1 MYKTIDENEEQKKS
15 NDLAGKIK
23 FDDLGLKQTNDFAQF
38 ATETIKNE
46 MPEQYE
52 SWKSKGSI
60 GVLEAGKMFADEFD
74 GSYDNVLTIEQQK
87 QNYRDKHPVIG
98 EEYSNIVDERIAKNK
113 RAREER
119 QKRINEGSASLYDKI
134 VNKLDQFGDNSH
146 KAQVDTAKQNEQ
158 LQKPH
163 EGNPNY
169 RYEAKG
175 ADLSGRVIYN
185 EVDLRKKIG
194 FAEGLHDSID
204 SGEALPFVA
213 GWVTGLYDKHIESI
227 KNKVENGEQITQQEL
242 DSFNRYRER
251 EYEKQVRGYSIGG
264 QIGESWLPSMM
275 AFGSEMAL
283 GGAVLKGVGLA
294 GKGLSIGSSL
304 TKTLGG
310 GKAVK
315 ITGDVVGHLLEGGVA
330 AGVISA
336 VNPARLYATY
346 RERRL
351 NDTMKITDRGTVIF
365 TDAKESPAKAFLKS
379 LQQVY
384 ISYFTENMGTLIGM
398 PVKGVMSAGAM
409 QFAKVLEHNP
419 MLKKLVRKTAPT
431 FEKLNKNV
439 LNSEPAQWLK
449 SQVKFDGFLEE
460 LGEEVLEDVLNL
472 TFKTNDEERS
482 LENYIKAIFKSPEE
496 WAVLAG
502 TIALQGATISLA
514 GNLLADSMQR
524 NGSSFEEIR
533 QVLETSTEDEKASLI
548 DELKE
553 NGRIKINTDAIDME
567 TSDSLKEQRKEK
579 FVQDGMSQSKADLA
593 SSIENDMLNRLAQKA
608 NMDIEDV
615 YAKEAPTIE
624 QKDYEMSVD
633 ENGKRYKENEISQE
647 DIDYYS
653 DLADR
658 YEFNQVENNKIMSE
672 NIEKNFGQSVEELQN
687 NFTEDIKNILAENE
701 IDYDEFE
708 IEDVRLYGSY
718 TTGKNKD
725 TSDLDVIVQ
734 YKGSMKEDTAF
745 NILND
750 ENLTITDVN
759 GVERKVDINPINRE
773 LSGTIDE
780 HIERMHEIDGTYFQ
794 SVNTAGAETSVEIS
808 AAKKEW
814 REKGTDSKY
823 FKKWFGD
830 SKVVDENGEPL
841 VVYHGTNA
849 DFDIFDKTKQNK
861 GFFGQGFYFSSDN
874 NFSGHYGENILP
886 VYLKMIKPYIN
897 GNSKDLRSS
906 DFLNK
911 LKADG
916 YDGIIKNFSDGTSTY
931 VVFNPEQIKSAYNQG
946 TFDVENPNI
955 YYQGANT
962 NYREQLEDAKSN
974 FEYKKFV
981 NKVLTGNLSQQEK
994 RKLFRIGKTP
1004 AKLIE
1009 AGLPDNTVSIGYKV
1023 IEKAQ
1028 NNKNADH
1035 NLSKETISK
1044 VWEALKNPIAVI
1056 KAEQNENEKK
1066 ENNRYSAILDLQ
1078 NDKGEYV
1085 LVAFEI
1091 DKKVGK
1097 GVVVNDIRSIHSRQN
1112 YEPIIDKALN
1122 DKRLL
1127 KVDAEKIR
1135 NLLWGSSDLISEG
1148 DQASS
1153 KKDLLKPK
1161 IQSDLIS
1168 DGVASLIERIAQ
1180 QKNDVKYYQ
1189 SVYHGS
1195 PHKFDE
1201 FSLDAIGTGEGA
1213 QAHGWGLY
1221 FAGNKEVS
1229 EGYRKKLI
1237 KSYGNKIDSIITI
1250 DDNEYKRVDGAIYTD
1265 KNGIGLSNSINIA
1278 LRSLVVDET
1287 KEEAIKQIQKMLDD
1301 GYADNKQEE
1310 KDFKDAIKFL
1320 KQAKNIKT
1328 KNGQLFEVDIPE
1340 NDVLL
1345 DEDKTIFEQSKKVQE
1360 ALEDLFF
1367 DEFGVILNN
1376 SKNIAEKRD
1385 ALRISIRDKYREIDK
1400 LENETYP
1407 FEKRTVEQQ
1416 IEIEDKQI
1424 EYRKLQRIYNMLGSL
1439 YATISNKNATGKNIY
1454 LELSRVFGSDKKTS
1468 EFLNSYGIKGIKYN
1482 GHKDGECYVV
1492 FDDKAVQILNTFYQS
1507 NSKSNGNIVDLT
1519 DDFETTPTSE
1529 DVKKYINE
1537 LVESGKK
1544 FATLSP
1550 DWFVDVK
1557 GGAKKKDHIIKS
1569 SNFSKMSKAEKQRH
1583 KKFIMSLEKLLA
1595 NAEYSGEK
1603 ENTKKSKKPNIA
1615 KYHYFTTNVRVGD
1628 KIYKVVFDTE
1638 EYKNEM
1644 SSSSAN
1650 VLRSVKNL
1658 DEDNNSITDNAENIN
1673 PQTVHLYNITE
1684 YKPLNQEEQQ
1694 SLFEGNN
1701 KARDIRKI
1709 KGSYMPA
1716 EKIIE
1721 LFKNADESTI
1731 IHEYAHWYLS
1741 LMERYAKVSA
1751 EIEEDLNE
1759 VRKFVKN
1766 SGEEFTKEQHE
1777 KFARGFEAYIRSGNA
1792 RSNRLK
1798 KIYEDLKNALLQI
1811 YDEITKIVY
1820 TENGIDKPFTEE
1832 DLPQIKGLFDRLLST
1847 ENERIQR
1854 TVFDK
1859 VDEIDEKIKEIKENQ
1874 FKEEQELDELYKN
1887 NIAAINRKTDKQR
1900 KVSEYLEMA
1909 EKATKRVPKAMREFE
1924 KRYRDVTLAILSMAS
1939 GKNRRWVADRRNWNK
1954 LYDILENVS
1963 DEIVANGADPAWSE
1977 FYALQGSTYDTEEIG
1992 ADYKLAMQ
2000 AYNNLVAD
2008 DFSYSSYFKDPSVD
2022 QDIEDFYSQLNY
2034 LIDKIK
2040 TLKGEEKEIAF
2051 EAMFQLTNRM
2061 PKMPNDMM
2069 MEIVDLIE
2077 EVSEYKDKQQ
2087 KEDFNRKSYPNIPVV
2102 QQLQMYVTRKL
2113 SELKVYNPD
2122 KRYAPRIDK
2131 SHSLYKSIKN
2141 ATSVN
2146 KTKKIIRKINDYV
2159 IEDLK
2164 NKQRRI
2170 LHKEIQKQIKIN
2182 SKLVKVGSVQQ
2193 GKFDW
2198 RTNTIFSELKDL
2210 NKLSREDAF
2219 KKFSALVKANQ
2230 AILGEERDNW
2240 NENIIESLDIDE
2252 DTAKL
2257 DDFQRLLKIKFL
2269 EYRSQRINNL
2279 DVLHTRSVLEDIMAL
2294 KFEGRRAKSE
2304 EDLKKKLN
2312 KYDYENNLIDILEKH
2327 KNNKT
2332 AKRLAKWI
2340 MNSQT
2345 LSNWESL
2352 LNGIFDAA
2360 TAEKYSLQ
2368 QMEVSTDIYAREH
2381 FLTFIK
2387 RASEIYGFKKASGF
2401 DTALDFDNVQPLA
2414 DLFRKYDNELYDCKE
2429 ITYNRE
2435 TGKYVETQ
2443 RQLSKAQILT
2453 IFTWSLNEELEQ
2465 RLYTQFGL
2473 EQISD
2478 MFSHLS
2484 DEDMQ
2489 LCFALIDCCNSM
2501 YDDTN
2506 EVFIRTLGISLPK
2519 VENYFPS
2526 KTERVGSDLD
2536 LFHDFLMKS
2545 SNPSFIKQR
2554 KTCNR
2559 IKMSP
2564 ENPLTILLPHIN
2576 KTAKYVVMSENL
2588 NFYNKI
2594 FATADIKAKIMD
2606 VFGSKDGEKLHRV
2619 LLNQLAASTFS
2630 TYARGSAMTSDLLNT
2645 WFDTASNYITSAIG
2659 GSGKVT
2665 IGQLLSVINYAENMP
2680 AGEWLKGF
2688 EKAASHPVKT
2698 YKWMMQNCKYLQSRL
2713 AGNSQNEILQ
2723 TLTSL
2728 QDPLRKLKNFWTL
2741 NVRWGDIIA
2750 IAIGGKPYVDY
2761 LMSQG
2766 MTKEEAFNKFVDDT
2780 LRAQQAGLN
2789 STTSE
2794 WQKNNAKNYLGRM
2807 FFAFRNTDIQ
2817 YERKFIDAIIKY
2829 SRGDINKTQLV
2840 KTILIYK
2847 VLNPVLFTSFLQN
2860 MSLIY
2865 LFNGLLGFA
2874 GGGDDDKGKVAGHF
2888 LRDVVMAL
2896 GVAGTNAYGIGG
2908 FALNAL
2914 IQAIYAG
2921 VNNKIFHED
2930 YKVFDSSV
2938 PILSDF
2944 EEIGKKIFSKKE
2956 VGVADVID
2964 AFCMLADLGT
2974 GVPTK
2979 KIKNSILGVG
2989 DIAKGEFGIGFSR
3002 FLGWGEYTST
3012 MAWKGEAPKKK
3023 KKNVN

>member
-46 MPEQYE
+46 MPKQYE

-98 EEYSNIVDERIAKNK
+98 EERSNKVDERIAKNK

-134 VNKLDQFGDNSH
+134 VNKLDQFGDNSY
-146 KAQVDTAKQNEQ
+146 KAQVDAAKQNEQ

-194 FAEGLHDSID
+194 FAEGLHDSIG

-213 GWVTGLYDKHIESI
+213 GWVTGSYDKHIENI

-251 EYEKQVRGYSIGG
+251 EYEKQVRGYTVGGEIGA
-264 QIGESWLPSMM
+264 SWMPSML

-294 GKGLSIGSSL
+294 DKGFAVGDVISKGLGS
-304 TKTLGG
+304 
-310 GKAVK
+310 GKVAGATGK
-315 ITGDVVGHLLEGGVA
+315 IAGHLLEGGMA
-330 AGVISA
+330 AGVTSL
-336 VNPARLYATY
+336 VNPGRIYATY

-351 NDTMKITDRGTVIF
+351 SDTMKITDRGTVIF

-384 ISYFTENMGTLIGM
+384 ISYFTENMGALIGM
-398 PVKGVMSAGAM
+398 PIKGVMSAGAM

-419 MLKKLVRKTAPT
+419 MLKKLVQKTAPA

-449 SQVKFDGFLEE
+449 SQIKFDGFLEE

-579 FVQDGMSQSKADLA
+579 FVQNGMSQSKADLA
-593 SSIENDMLNRLAQKA
+593 STIENDMLNRLAQKA

-687 NFTEDIKNILAENE
+687 NFTDDIKNILAENE

-734 YKGSMKEDTAF
+734 YKGKMKEDAAF

-780 HIERMHEIDGTYFQ
+780 HIERMHEIDGAYYQ
-794 SVNTAGAETSVEIS
+794 SANTAGAETSAEIS
-808 AAKKEW
+808 DAIKEW
-814 REKGTDSKY
+814 QEKGTDSKY

-830 SKVVDENGEPL
+830 SKVIDENGKPL
-841 VVYHGTNA
+841 VVYHGSLWKFDA
-849 DFDIFDKTKQNK
+849 FGKSDEFDFS
-861 GFFGQGFYFSSDN
+861 FSPKFAHEYAAQKSFEQALDL
-874 NFSGHYGENILP
+874 SPVLYS
-886 VYLKMIKPYIN
+886 VYLKVEKPFDFRDEKSVDELFAKIEDKEISFFGNVYTKEQFKDYLMGLSYEHTVPKADFEKAQIGMAYSRWNENVEETMSSVADAKIVYKNKDYFVALDEIDEPRRSPFSSEPAGRVDRDDVYKQVEKLAKDIDFADEYIKKITLNTNLVKTTYEVGKGYVNEYTPYELTVRLRKVDNPKIAKKGSGYDN
-897 GNSKDLRSS
+897 WSFMESSKVGDTYFL
-906 DFLNK
+906 DFLKEN
-911 LKADG
+911 G
-916 YDGIIKNFSDGTSTY
+916 YDGYYKQEKEQLNIS
-931 VVFNPEQIKSAYNQG
+931 VFNPEQIKSVNNRG
-946 TFDVENPNI
+946 TFDAENPNI
-955 YYQGANT
+955 YYQ
-962 NYREQLEDAKSN
+962 
-974 FEYKKFV
+974 
-981 NKVLTGNLSQQEK
+981 
-994 RKLFRIGKTP
+994 
-1004 AKLIE
+1004 
-1009 AGLPDNTVSIGYKV
+1009 
-1023 IEKAQ
+1023 
-1028 NNKNADH
+1028 
-1035 NLSKETISK
+1035 
-1044 VWEALKNPIAVI
+1044 
-1056 KAEQNENEKK
+1056 
-1066 ENNRYSAILDLQ
+1066 SA
-1078 NDKGEYV
+1078 
-1085 LVAFEI
+1085 
-1091 DKKVGK
+1091 
-1097 GVVVNDIRSIHSRQN
+1097 
-1112 YEPIIDKALN
+1112 
-1122 DKRLL
+1122 
-1127 KVDAEKIR
+1127 
-1135 NLLWGSSDLISEG
+1135 
-1148 DQASS
+1148 
-1153 KKDLLKPK
+1153 
-1161 IQSDLIS
+1161 
-1168 DGVASLIERIAQ
+1168 
-1180 QKNDVKYYQ
+1180 
-1189 SVYHGS
+1189 YHGS
-1195 PHKFDE
+1195 LYKFDE
-1201 FSLDAIGTGEGA
+1201 FSTDFMGKGEGA

-1221 FAGNKEVS
+1221 FAKDKKIS
-1229 EGYRKKLI
+1229 EKYRLESIGYENVANTKYKGKKLNSDYEQTAYWRLKRNGLADALWYLDARVNFYQEQYEDAVRLYPDATQYI
-1237 KSYGNKIDSIITI
+1237 QGRKDILDACKNLHKSIQKAKASDIKID
-1250 DDNEYKRVDGAIYTD
+1250 E
-1265 KNGIGLSNSINIA
+1265 
-1278 LRSLVVDET
+1278 
-1287 KEEAIKQIQKMLDD
+1287 
-1301 GYADNKQEE
+1301 
-1310 KDFKDAIKFL
+1310 
-1320 KQAKNIKT
+1320 
-1328 KNGQLFEVDIPE
+1328 GQLYKVDVPE
-1340 NDVLL
+1340 KKYLL
-1345 DEDKTIFEQSKKVQE
+1345 DEQKTFSQQTKTVQK
-1360 ALEDLFF
+1360 AIQNIPAKFF
-1367 DEFGVILNN
+1367 DMNEYDMEEMTGEDIYGEIVN
-1376 SKNIAEKRD
+1376 NIAMRNSGEYT
-1385 ALRISIRDKYREIDK
+1385 SQREYEEAASK
-1400 LENETYP
+1400 L
-1407 FEKRTVEQQ
+1407 
-1416 IEIEDKQI
+1416 
-1424 EYRKLQRIYNMLGSL
+1424 
-1439 YATISNKNATGKNIY
+1439 
-1454 LELSRVFGSDKKTS
+1454 
-1468 EFLNSYGIKGIKYN
+1468 LNRYGIKGITY
-1482 GHKDGECYVV
+1482 DGKQDGRCYVV
-1492 FDDKAVQILNTFYQS
+1492 FDDKAVQILNTFY
-1507 NSKSNGNIVDLT
+1507 
-1519 DDFETTPTSE
+1519 
-1529 DVKKYINE
+1529 
-1537 LVESGKK
+1537 
-1544 FATLSP
+1544 
-1550 DWFVDVK
+1550 
-1557 GGAKKKDHIIKS
+1557 
-1569 SNFSKMSKAEKQRH
+1569 
-1583 KKFIMSLEKLLA
+1583 
-1595 NAEYSGEK
+1595 
-1603 ENTKKSKKPNIA
+1603 
-1615 KYHYFTTNVRVGD
+1615 
-1628 KIYKVVFDTE
+1628 
-1638 EYKNEM
+1638 
-1644 SSSSAN
+1644 
-1650 VLRSVKNL
+1650 
-1658 DEDNNSITDNAENIN
+1658 
-1673 PQTVHLYNITE
+1673 
-1684 YKPLNQEEQQ
+1684 QEEQQ

-1859 VDEIDEKIKEIKENQ
+1859 VDEIDEQIKKIKENQ
-1874 FKEEQELDELYKN
+1874 AKEEQELDELYKS
-1887 NIAAINRKTDKQR
+1887 NIAAINRKSDKQR
-1900 KVSEYLEMA
+1900 KVSEYLDLA
-1909 EKATKRVPKAMREFE
+1909 EKAIKRVPKAMREFE

-1939 GKNRRWVADRRNWNK
+1939 GKNRRWVADRRNWDK
-1954 LYDILENVS
+1954 LYGILENVS

-2077 EVSEYKDKQQ
+2077 EVSEYKDEQQ

-2122 KRYAPRIDK
+2122 KRYASRIDK

-2170 LHKEIQKQIKIN
+2170 LNKEIQKQIKIN

-2240 NENIIESLDIDE
+2240 NENIVESLDIDE

-2269 EYRSQRINNL
+2269 EYRSQRISNL
-2279 DVLHTRSVLEDIMAL
+2279 DVLHTRSVLEDIMTL

-2312 KYDYENNLIDILEKH
+2312 KYDYENNLIGILEKH
-2327 KNNKT
+2327 KNNKA

-2381 FLTFIK
+2381 FLTFLK

-2414 DLFRKYDNELYDCKE
+2414 DLFRKYDNELYDYKE

-2478 MFSHLS
+2478 MFSHLT

-2630 TYARGSAMTSDLLNT
+2630 TYARGSAMTSDLLST

-2750 IAIGGKPYVDY
+2750 ITIGGKPYVDY

-2829 SRGDINKTQLV
+2829 SRGDINKTQFV

-2956 VGVADVID
+2956 VGIADVID

-3023 KKNVN
+3023 KKKRKLEY

>member
-23 FDDLGLKQTNDFAQF
+23 FDDLGLRQTNDFAQF
-38 ATETIKNE
+38 ATETIKKE

-52 SWKSKGSI
+52 FWKSKGSI

-87 QNYRDKHPVIG
+87 QNYRYKHPVIG
-98 EEYSNIVDERIAKNK
+98 EERSNKVDERIAKNK

-134 VNKLDQFGDNSH
+134 VNKLDQFGDNSY
-146 KAQVDTAKQNEQ
+146 KAQVDAAKQNEQ

-163 EGNPNY
+163 KGNPNY

-194 FAEGLHDSID
+194 FAEGLHDSIG

-213 GWVTGLYDKHIESI
+213 GWVTGSYDKHIESI

-251 EYEKQVRGYSIGG
+251 EYEKQVRGYTVGGEIGA
-264 QIGESWLPSMM
+264 SWLPSML

-294 GKGLSIGSSL
+294 GKGLAVGDAISKGLGS
-304 TKTLGG
+304 
-310 GKAVK
+310 GKVANV
-315 ITGDVVGHLLEGGVA
+315 TGKVAGHLLEGGMA
-330 AGVISA
+330 AGVTSL
-336 VNPARLYATY
+336 VNPGRIYATY

-384 ISYFTENMGTLIGM
+384 ISYFTENMGALIGM

-419 MLKKLVRKTAPT
+419 MLKKLVQKTAPA

-449 SQVKFDGFLEE
+449 SQIKFDGFLEE

-502 TIALQGATISLA
+502 TIALQGTTISLA

-553 NGRIKINTDAIDME
+553 NGRIKIDTDAIDME

-579 FVQDGMSQSKADLA
+579 FVQNGMSQSKADLA
-593 SSIENDMLNRLAQKA
+593 STIENDMLNRLAQKA

-687 NFTEDIKNILAENE
+687 NFTDDIKNILAENE
-701 IDYDEFE
+701 IGSDEFE

-734 YKGSMKEDTAF
+734 YKGSMKEDVAF

-750 ENLTITDVN
+750 TNLTITDVN

-780 HIERMHEIDGTYFQ
+780 HIERMHEIDGAYFQ
-794 SVNTAGAETSVEIS
+794 SANTAGAETSAEIS
-808 AAKKEW
+808 NAKKEW
-814 REKGTDSKY
+814 EEKGTESSY
-823 FKKWFGD
+823 FKKWFGN
-830 SKVVDENGEPL
+830 SKVVDENGKPL
-841 VVYHGTNA
+841 VVYHGTRA
-849 DFDIFDKTKQNK
+849 IFDVFDVSKK
-861 GFFGQGFYFSSDN
+861 GNSSDTARVGFWFSDRE
-874 NFSGHYGENILP
+874 NFAENFARDIWWGEQDKPVVMPAYISMQNPKIYEKKNITKEELNAARDK
-886 VYLKMIKPYIN
+886 VDEIENKI
-897 GNSKDLRSS
+897 KDLNRQFNKIVQETGSFAKATEAVEKPRELLKAELKEAKNIYAELRYS
-906 DFLNK
+906 DPYEQLRTDIRKMEGGNAEDANFGGLGMVLKDPASVEKFVDK
-911 LKADG
+911 LKGEG
-916 YDGIIKNFSDGTSTY
+916 YDGIIIKETHFDSEAAETDSNNQY
-931 VVFNPEQIKSAYNQG
+931 AVFYPEQIKSVDNRG
-946 TFDVENPNI
+946 TFDEGNANI
-955 YYQGANT
+955 YYQ
-962 NYREQLEDAKSN
+962 
-974 FEYKKFV
+974 
-981 NKVLTGNLSQQEK
+981 
-994 RKLFRIGKTP
+994 
-1004 AKLIE
+1004 
-1009 AGLPDNTVSIGYKV
+1009 
-1023 IEKAQ
+1023 
-1028 NNKNADH
+1028 
-1035 NLSKETISK
+1035 
-1044 VWEALKNPIAVI
+1044 
-1056 KAEQNENEKK
+1056 
-1066 ENNRYSAILDLQ
+1066 SA
-1078 NDKGEYV
+1078 
-1085 LVAFEI
+1085 
-1091 DKKVGK
+1091 
-1097 GVVVNDIRSIHSRQN
+1097 
-1112 YEPIIDKALN
+1112 
-1122 DKRLL
+1122 
-1127 KVDAEKIR
+1127 
-1135 NLLWGSSDLISEG
+1135 
-1148 DQASS
+1148 
-1153 KKDLLKPK
+1153 
-1161 IQSDLIS
+1161 
-1168 DGVASLIERIAQ
+1168 
-1180 QKNDVKYYQ
+1180 
-1189 SVYHGS
+1189 YHGT
-1195 PHKFDE
+1195 PHKFDN
-1201 FSLDAIGTGEGA
+1201 FSTEHIGSGEGA

-1221 FAGNKEVS
+1221 FASDKNVS
-1229 EGYRKKLI
+1229 EEYRKRLAEINNLDVFSPIPVDVYYNGKHATEYNPTADFSLALEKVGTEGKEAGIEYLQNEI
-1237 KSYGNKIDSIITI
+1237 KRAQEQIDEYKKEMIENPKDAPAYKQQIEGEQEWI
-1250 DDNEYKRVDGAIYTD
+1250 DDY
-1265 KNGIGLSNSINIA
+1265 
-1278 LRSLVVDET
+1278 
-1287 KEEAIKQIQKMLDD
+1287 
-1301 GYADNKQEE
+1301 
-1310 KDFKDAIKFL
+1310 
-1320 KQAKNIKT
+1320 
-1328 KNGQLFEVDIPE
+1328 NGQIEFIKNLDLNKLEVEKRNQGQLYEVDIPE
-1340 NDVLL
+1340 DDVML
-1345 DEDKTIFEQSKKVQE
+1345 DEDLPFSEQPKKVQE
-1360 ALEDLFF
+1360 AIKQVCEDYVDNNKLV
-1367 DEFGVILNN
+1367 DLNVIAYTNN
-1376 SKNIAEKRD
+1376 TSEKYKD
-1385 ALRISIRDKYREIDK
+1385 NLAYKEG
-1400 LENETYP
+1400 EN
-1407 FEKRTVEQQ
+1407 
-1416 IEIEDKQI
+1416 
-1424 EYRKLQRIYNMLGSL
+1424 IYNIISDAFGGDEQASL
-1439 YATISNKNATGKNIY
+1439 LLNK
-1454 LELSRVFGSDKKTS
+1454 
-1468 EFLNSYGIKGIKYN
+1468 YGIKGIKYN
-1482 GHKDGECYVV
+1482 GHQDGECYVV
-1492 FDDKAVQILNTFYQS
+1492 FDDKAVQVLNTFY
-1507 NSKSNGNIVDLT
+1507 
-1519 DDFETTPTSE
+1519 
-1529 DVKKYINE
+1529 
-1537 LVESGKK
+1537 
-1544 FATLSP
+1544 
-1550 DWFVDVK
+1550 
-1557 GGAKKKDHIIKS
+1557 
-1569 SNFSKMSKAEKQRH
+1569 
-1583 KKFIMSLEKLLA
+1583 
-1595 NAEYSGEK
+1595 
-1603 ENTKKSKKPNIA
+1603 
-1615 KYHYFTTNVRVGD
+1615 
-1628 KIYKVVFDTE
+1628 
-1638 EYKNEM
+1638 
-1644 SSSSAN
+1644 
-1650 VLRSVKNL
+1650 
-1658 DEDNNSITDNAENIN
+1658 
-1673 PQTVHLYNITE
+1673 
-1684 YKPLNQEEQQ
+1684 QEEQQ

-1859 VDEIDEKIKEIKENQ
+1859 VDEIDEQIKKIKENQ
-1874 FKEEQELDELYKN
+1874 AKEEQELDELYKG
-1887 NIAAINRKTDKQR
+1887 NIAAINRKSDKQR
-1900 KVSEYLEMA
+1900 KVSEYLDLA

-1939 GKNRRWVADRRNWNK
+1939 GKNRRWVADRRNWDK

-2000 AYNNLVAD
+2000 AYNNLVAN

-2077 EVSEYKDKQQ
+2077 EVSEYKDEQQ

-2122 KRYAPRIDK
+2122 KRYASRIDK

-2240 NENIIESLDIDE
+2240 NENIVESLDIDE

-2279 DVLHTRSVLEDIMAL
+2279 DVLHTRSVLEDIMTL

-2381 FLTFIK
+2381 FLTFLK

-2414 DLFRKYDNELYDCKE
+2414 DLFRKYDNELYDYKE

-2478 MFSHLS
+2478 MFSHLT

-2750 IAIGGKPYVDY
+2750 ITIGGKPYVDY

-2794 WQKNNAKNYLGRM
+2794 WQKNNAKNWLGRM
-2807 FFAFRNTDIQ
+2807 YFAFRNTDIQ

-2829 SRGDINKTQLV
+2829 SKGDINKTQLV

-2865 LFNGLLGFA
+2865 LFNGLFGFA

-2896 GVAGTNAYGIGG
+2896 GVAGTNAYGMGG

-2930 YKVFDSSV
+2930 YKVFNSSV

-2944 EEIGKKIFSKKE
+2944 EEIGKRIFRKKE
-2956 VGVADVID
+2956 VGVADWID
-2964 AFCMLADLGT
+2964 AFCMLTDLGT

-3023 KKNVN
+3023 KKKRKLEY

>member
-23 FDDLGLKQTNDFAQF
+23 FDDLGLRQTNDFAQF
-38 ATETIKNE
+38 ATETIKKE

-52 SWKSKGSI
+52 FWKSKGSI

-87 QNYRDKHPVIG
+87 QNYRCKHPVIG
-98 EEYSNIVDERIAKNK
+98 EERSNKVDERIAKNK

-134 VNKLDQFGDNSH
+134 VNKLDQFGDNSY
-146 KAQVDTAKQNEQ
+146 KAQVDAAKQNEQ

-163 EGNPNY
+163 KGNPNY

-194 FAEGLHDSID
+194 FAEGLHDSIG

-213 GWVTGLYDKHIESI
+213 GWVTGSYDKHIESI

-251 EYEKQVRGYSIGG
+251 EYEKQVRGYTVGGEIGA
-264 QIGESWLPSMM
+264 SWLPSML
-275 AFGSEMAL
+275 AFGSDMVL

-294 GKGLSIGSSL
+294 GKGLAVGDAISKGLGS
-304 TKTLGG
+304 
-310 GKAVK
+310 GKVANV
-315 ITGDVVGHLLEGGVA
+315 TGKVAGHLLEGGMA
-330 AGVISA
+330 AGVTSL
-336 VNPARLYATY
+336 VNPGRIYATY

-384 ISYFTENMGTLIGM
+384 ISYFTENMGALIGM

-419 MLKKLVRKTAPT
+419 MLKKLVQKTAPA

-449 SQVKFDGFLEE
+449 SQIKFDGFLEE

-502 TIALQGATISLA
+502 TIALQGTTISLA

-553 NGRIKINTDAIDME
+553 NGRIKIDTDAIDME

-579 FVQDGMSQSKADLA
+579 FVQNGMSQSKADLA
-593 SSIENDMLNRLAQKA
+593 STIENDMLNRLAQKA

-687 NFTEDIKNILAENE
+687 NFTDDIKNILAENE

-734 YKGSMKEDTAF
+734 YKGSMKEDSAF

-750 ENLTITDVN
+750 TNLTITDVN

-780 HIERMHEIDGTYFQ
+780 HIERMHEIDGAYFQ
-794 SVNTAGAETSVEIS
+794 SANTAGAETSAEIS
-808 AAKKEW
+808 DAQKEW
-814 REKGTDSKY
+814 QEKGTDSKY

-830 SKVVDENGEPL
+830 SKVVDENGKPL
-841 VVYHGTNA
+841 VVYHGSVNT
-849 DFDIFDKTKQNK
+849 FEIFDKEKASPE
-861 GFFGQGFYFSSDN
+861 GDMGAGFYFTDN
-874 NFSGHYGENILP
+874 EYDADDNYHDGSPDFDNKVARLAEQIQQEKEDNGEDIDYEEAKEIADKQLRGEP
-886 VYLKMIKPYIN
+886 HQFAVYLKMNNPCYVGENETILLQDVFDDIDIN
-897 GNSKDLRSS
+897 EEDYEDYDEYEQARNEAEDEALQTISYEIDDKLGDLLQYNDIERAKGILFEYLYDGGVSLQQLKDR
-906 DFLNK
+906 LNEEYFDSYETDDIVSNEVARRIVEA
-911 LKADG
+911 LG
-916 YDGIIKNFSDGTSTY
+916 YDGIIDSSVTDKFSNMNMEYGTTHY
-931 VVFNPEQIKSAYNQG
+931 IAFYPEQIKAIDNRG
-946 TFDVENPNI
+946 TFNAENPNI
-955 YYQGANT
+955 YYQ
-962 NYREQLEDAKSN
+962 
-974 FEYKKFV
+974 
-981 NKVLTGNLSQQEK
+981 
-994 RKLFRIGKTP
+994 
-1004 AKLIE
+1004 
-1009 AGLPDNTVSIGYKV
+1009 
-1023 IEKAQ
+1023 
-1028 NNKNADH
+1028 
-1035 NLSKETISK
+1035 
-1044 VWEALKNPIAVI
+1044 
-1056 KAEQNENEKK
+1056 
-1066 ENNRYSAILDLQ
+1066 SA
-1078 NDKGEYV
+1078 
-1085 LVAFEI
+1085 
-1091 DKKVGK
+1091 
-1097 GVVVNDIRSIHSRQN
+1097 
-1112 YEPIIDKALN
+1112 
-1122 DKRLL
+1122 
-1127 KVDAEKIR
+1127 
-1135 NLLWGSSDLISEG
+1135 
-1148 DQASS
+1148 
-1153 KKDLLKPK
+1153 
-1161 IQSDLIS
+1161 
-1168 DGVASLIERIAQ
+1168 
-1180 QKNDVKYYQ
+1180 
-1189 SVYHGS
+1189 YHGT
-1195 PHKFDE
+1195 PHKFDN
-1201 FSLDAIGTGEGA
+1201 FSTEHIGSGEGA

-1221 FAGNKEVS
+1221 FADNKDVS
-1229 EGYRKKLI
+1229 EDYRKRLVGTEETILYNGESPKYIEFKSGMNNSQLLDAILYRGKEGVINHLEKSKPFGKDTKELI
-1237 KSYGNKIDSIITI
+1237 DYVKSI
-1250 DDNEYKRVDGAIYTD
+1250 
-1265 KNGIGLSNSINIA
+1265 
-1278 LRSLVVDET
+1278 DET
-1287 KEEAIKQIQKMLDD
+1287 KL
-1301 GYADNKQEE
+1301 E
-1310 KDFKDAIKFL
+1310 KKH
-1320 KQAKNIKT
+1320 
-1328 KNGQLFEVDIPE
+1328 NGQLFEVDIPE

-1345 DEDKTIFEQSKKVQE
+1345 DEEEPFSTQTENVKNSIKALIKDLLGIKSFANKDLDEEIKK
-1360 ALEDLFF
+1360 
-1367 DEFGVILNN
+1367 
-1376 SKNIAEKRD
+1376 AEKEKEENYNYIVS
-1385 ALRISIRDKYREIDK
+1385 RI
-1400 LENETYP
+1400 
-1407 FEKRTVEQQ
+1407 
-1416 IEIEDKQI
+1416 
-1424 EYRKLQRIYNMLGSL
+1424 
-1439 YATISNKNATGKNIY
+1439 
-1454 LELSRVFGSDKKTS
+1454 LELLKDLRFDDTVGKDFYNHLAEYLRVSENITNPQHKKEAS
-1468 EFLNSYGIKGIKYN
+1468 LLLNQYGIKGITY
-1482 GHKDGECYVV
+1482 DGRSDGRCYVV
-1492 FDDKAVQILNTFYQS
+1492 FDDEAVQVLNTFY
-1507 NSKSNGNIVDLT
+1507 
-1519 DDFETTPTSE
+1519 
-1529 DVKKYINE
+1529 
-1537 LVESGKK
+1537 
-1544 FATLSP
+1544 
-1550 DWFVDVK
+1550 
-1557 GGAKKKDHIIKS
+1557 
-1569 SNFSKMSKAEKQRH
+1569 
-1583 KKFIMSLEKLLA
+1583 
-1595 NAEYSGEK
+1595 
-1603 ENTKKSKKPNIA
+1603 
-1615 KYHYFTTNVRVGD
+1615 
-1628 KIYKVVFDTE
+1628 
-1638 EYKNEM
+1638 
-1644 SSSSAN
+1644 
-1650 VLRSVKNL
+1650 
-1658 DEDNNSITDNAENIN
+1658 
-1673 PQTVHLYNITE
+1673 
-1684 YKPLNQEEQQ
+1684 QEEQQ

-1859 VDEIDEKIKEIKENQ
+1859 VDEIDEQIKKIKENQ
-1874 FKEEQELDELYKN
+1874 AKEEQELDELYKG
-1887 NIAAINRKTDKQR
+1887 NIAAINRKSDKQR
-1900 KVSEYLEMA
+1900 KVSEYLDLA

-1939 GKNRRWVADRRNWNK
+1939 GKNRRWVADRRNWDK

-2077 EVSEYKDKQQ
+2077 EVSEYKDEQQ

-2122 KRYAPRIDK
+2122 KRYASRIDK

-2146 KTKKIIRKINDYV
+2146 KTKKIIRKINNYV

-2240 NENIIESLDIDE
+2240 NENIVESLDIDE

-2279 DVLHTRSVLEDIMAL
+2279 DVLHTRSVLEDIMTL

-2381 FLTFIK
+2381 FLTFLK
-2387 RASEIYGFKKASGF
+2387 RASEIYGFKKTSGF

-2414 DLFRKYDNELYDCKE
+2414 DLFRKYDNELYDYKE

-2478 MFSHLS
+2478 MFSHLT

-2750 IAIGGKPYVDY
+2750 ITIGGKPYVDY

-2794 WQKNNAKNYLGRM
+2794 WQKNNAKNWLGRM
-2807 FFAFRNTDIQ
+2807 YFAFRNTDIQ

-2829 SRGDINKTQLV
+2829 SKGDINKTQLV

-2865 LFNGLLGFA
+2865 LFNGLFGFA

-2896 GVAGTNAYGIGG
+2896 GVAGTNAYGMGG

-2930 YKVFDSSV
+2930 YKVFNSSV

-2944 EEIGKKIFSKKE
+2944 EEIGKRIFRKKE
-2956 VGVADVID
+2956 VGVADWID
-2964 AFCMLADLGT
+2964 AFCMLTDLGT

-3023 KKNVN
+3023 KKKRKLEY

>member
-38 ATETIKNE
+38 ATETIKKE
-46 MPEQYE
+46 MPKQYE

-98 EEYSNIVDERIAKNK
+98 EERSNKVDERIAKNK

-134 VNKLDQFGDNSH
+134 VNKLDQFGDNSY
-146 KAQVDTAKQNEQ
+146 KAQVDAAKQNEQ

-194 FAEGLHDSID
+194 FAEGLHDSIG

-213 GWVTGLYDKHIESI
+213 GWVTGSYDKHIENI

-251 EYEKQVRGYSIGG
+251 EYEKQVRGYTVGGEIGA
-264 QIGESWLPSMM
+264 SWMPSML

-294 GKGLSIGSSL
+294 GKGL
-304 TKTLGG
+304 
-310 GKAVK
+310 A
-315 ITGDVVGHLLEGGVA
+315 TGDAISKGLGSGKVAGATGKIAGHLLEGGMA
-330 AGVISA
+330 AGVTSL
-336 VNPARLYATY
+336 VNPGRIYATY

-351 NDTMKITDRGTVIF
+351 SDTMKITDRGTVIF

-384 ISYFTENMGTLIGM
+384 ISYFTENMGALIGM

-419 MLKKLVRKTAPT
+419 MLKKMVQKTAPA

-502 TIALQGATISLA
+502 TIALQGTTISLA

-579 FVQDGMSQSKADLA
+579 FVQNGMSQSKADLA
-593 SSIENDMLNRLAQKA
+593 STIENDMLNRLAQKA

-687 NFTEDIKNILAENE
+687 NFTDDIKNILAENE

-734 YKGSMKEDTAF
+734 YKGKMKEDAAF

-759 GVERKVDINPINRE
+759 GVERKVDFNPINRE

-780 HIERMHEIDGTYFQ
+780 HIERMHEIDGAYYQTV
-794 SVNTAGAETSVEIS
+794 SNVIKDDKKNLLMTHN
-808 AAKKEW
+808 AK
-814 REKGTDSKY
+814 
-823 FKKWFGD
+823 
-830 SKVVDENGEPL
+830 
-841 VVYHGTNA
+841 
-849 DFDIFDKTKQNK
+849 
-861 GFFGQGFYFSSDN
+861 SDN
-874 NFSGHYGENILP
+874 
-886 VYLKMIKPYIN
+886 
-897 GNSKDLRSS
+897 
-906 DFLNK
+906 
-911 LKADG
+911 
-916 YDGIIKNFSDGTSTY
+916 
-931 VVFNPEQIKSAYNQG
+931 
-946 TFDVENPNI
+946 
-955 YYQGANT
+955 
-962 NYREQLEDAKSN
+962 
-974 FEYKKFV
+974 
-981 NKVLTGNLSQQEK
+981 
-994 RKLFRIGKTP
+994 
-1004 AKLIE
+1004 
-1009 AGLPDNTVSIGYKV
+1009 
-1023 IEKAQ
+1023 
-1028 NNKNADH
+1028 
-1035 NLSKETISK
+1035 
-1044 VWEALKNPIAVI
+1044 
-1056 KAEQNENEKK
+1056 
-1066 ENNRYSAILDLQ
+1066 
-1078 NDKGEYV
+1078 
-1085 LVAFEI
+1085 
-1091 DKKVGK
+1091 
-1097 GVVVNDIRSIHSRQN
+1097 
-1112 YEPIIDKALN
+1112 
-1122 DKRLL
+1122 
-1127 KVDAEKIR
+1127 
-1135 NLLWGSSDLISEG
+1135 
-1148 DQASS
+1148 
-1153 KKDLLKPK
+1153 
-1161 IQSDLIS
+1161 
-1168 DGVASLIERIAQ
+1168 
-1180 QKNDVKYYQ
+1180 
-1189 SVYHGS
+1189 
-1195 PHKFDE
+1195 
-1201 FSLDAIGTGEGA
+1201 LDAILESGNLIAPSFAITKKDYEVDALSKFGDVTFIRKPEKIKFGSDNIYNRDIYSPRMPRPEYQLKDGT
-1213 QAHGWGLY
+1213 
-1221 FAGNKEVS
+1221 V
-1229 EGYRKKLI
+1229 
-1237 KSYGNKIDSIITI
+1237 IDS
-1250 DDNEYKRVDGAIYTD
+1250 Y
-1265 KNGIGLSNSINIA
+1265 
-1278 LRSLVVDET
+1278 
-1287 KEEAIKQIQKMLDD
+1287 
-1301 GYADNKQEE
+1301 E
-1310 KDFKDAIKFL
+1310 KDAQERLEKEKPERYKERFDKPTSERFKDAKKVMFTGYTPSGNRRYKPYTAENIIAQMKKEGLLSGENFDYGLSSLMSKFATKQKSMEEL
-1320 KQAKNIKT
+1320 KESAKDGLYSSEQLNEDYENLKKEYEELGDKVAPLYWDKWSFYEFQSDVFFAIAKNKKKYLKDTYNIEVPADLAKEVKDFVT
-1328 KNGQLFEVDIPE
+1328 KAQTMPRSYFEAKPMREVSL
-1340 NDVLL
+1340 N
-1345 DEDKTIFEQSKKVQE
+1345 
-1360 ALEDLFF
+1360 
-1367 DEFGVILNN
+1367 EFGY
-1376 SKNIAEKRD
+1376 
-1385 ALRISIRDKYREIDK
+1385 ALARVGTLTENQKDK
-1400 LENETYP
+1400 LENVYNID
-1407 FEKRTVEQQ
+1407 V
-1416 IEIEDKQI
+1416 I
-1424 EYRKLQRIYNMLGSL
+1424 EYDNSIKEALEKVETEQPEIY
-1439 YATISNKNATGKNIY
+1439 
-1454 LELSRVFGSDKKTS
+1454 F
-1468 EFLNSYGIKGIKYN
+1468 
-1482 GHKDGECYVV
+1482 
-1492 FDDKAVQILNTFYQS
+1492 QS
-1507 NSKSNGNIVDLT
+1507 NPKSNGNVVDLT

-1529 DVKKYINE
+1529 DVENYINE

-1557 GGAKKKDHIIKS
+1557 GGAKKKAHIIKS
-1569 SNFSKMSKAEKQRH
+1569 SNFSKMNKAEIKRH
-1583 KKFIMSLEKLLA
+1583 KKYIMSLEKLLT

-1638 EYKNEM
+1638 EYKNEI

-1658 DEDNNSITDNAENIN
+1658 DEDNNSITDNTENIN

-1859 VDEIDEKIKEIKENQ
+1859 VDEIDEQIKKIKENQ
-1874 FKEEQELDELYKN
+1874 AKEEQELDELYKG
-1887 NIAAINRKTDKQR
+1887 NIAAINRKSDKQR
-1900 KVSEYLEMA
+1900 KVSEYLDLA

-1939 GKNRRWVADRRNWNK
+1939 GKNRRWVADRRNWDK

-2077 EVSEYKDKQQ
+2077 EVSEYKDEQQ

-2102 QQLQMYVTRKL
+2102 QQLQIYVTRKL

-2122 KRYAPRIDK
+2122 KRYASRIDK

-2230 AILGEERDNW
+2230 TILGEERDNW
-2240 NENIIESLDIDE
+2240 NENIVESLDIDE

-2279 DVLHTRSVLEDIMAL
+2279 DVLHTRSVLEDIMTL

-2381 FLTFIK
+2381 FLTFLK

-2414 DLFRKYDNELYDCKE
+2414 DLFRKYDNEPHDYKE

-2478 MFSHLS
+2478 MFSHLT

-2645 WFDTASNYITSAIG
+2645 WLDTAASNYITSAIG

-2688 EKAASHPVKT
+2688 KKAASHPVKT

-2750 IAIGGKPYVDY
+2750 ITIGGKPYVDY

-2860 MSLIY
+2860 MSLTY

-3023 KKNVN
+3023 KKKRKLEY

>member
-1 MYKTIDENEEQKKS
+1 MYKTIDENEEQKKT
-15 NDLAGKIK
+15 NDFAGKIK
-23 FDDLGLKQTNDFAQF
+23 FDDLGLRQTNDFAQF
-38 ATETIKNE
+38 ATETIKQE

-52 SWKSKGSI
+52 SWKSKGTI

-98 EEYSNIVDERIAKNK
+98 EEHSNKVDERIAKNK

-134 VNKLDQFGDNSH
+134 VNKLDQFGKDSYE
-146 KAQVDTAKQNEQ
+146 AQVDAAKQNEQ
-158 LQKPH
+158 LQKPND
-163 EGNPNY
+163 GNPNY
-169 RYEAKG
+169 RYEVKG
-175 ADLSGRVIYN
+175 VAPLSGTVIYD
-185 EVDLRKKIG
+185 EIDLRKKIG
-194 FAEGLHDSID
+194 FTEGLADSIA
-204 SGEALPFVA
+204 SGSALPFVS
-213 GWVTGLYDKHIESI
+213 GLVTGSHDGHIENI
-227 KNKVENGEQITQQEL
+227 KNKVKNGEQITQQEL

-251 EYEKQVRGYSIGG
+251 EYEKQVRGYTAGGEIGA
-264 QIGESWLPSMM
+264 SWLPSML

-294 GKGLSIGSSL
+294 GKGLTVGDAISKGLGS
-304 TKTLGG
+304 
-310 GKAVK
+310 GKVANTTGK
-315 ITGDVVGHLLEGGVA
+315 IAGHLLEGGMA
-330 AGVISA
+330 AGVTTL
-336 VNPARLYATY
+336 VNPARIYTTY

-365 TDAKESPAKAFLKS
+365 TDAKESPAKAFFKS

-384 ISYFTENMGTLIGM
+384 ISYFTEGMGPLIGM
-398 PVKGVMSAGAM
+398 PVKGVMSAGTM

-419 MLKKLVRKTAPT
+419 MLKKLVQKTAPA

-502 TIALQGATISLA
+502 TIALQGTTISLA

-553 NGRIKINTDAIDME
+553 NGRIKIDTDAIDME

-593 SSIENDMLNRLAQKA
+593 STIENDMLNRLAQKA

-658 YEFNQVENNKIMSE
+658 YEFNQVKNNKIMSE
-672 NIEKNFGQSVEELQN
+672 NIEKNFGQSVEDLQN
-687 NFTEDIKNILAENE
+687 NFTNDIKNIIAEND
-701 IDYDEFE
+701 IDSDEFE

-745 NILND
+745 NIFND

-759 GVERKVDINPINRE
+759 GVERKVDINPINRK

-780 HIERMHEIDGTYFQ
+780 HIERMHEIDGAYFQ
-794 SVNTAGAETSVEIS
+794 SANTAGAETSAEIS
-808 AAKKEW
+808 DAQKEW
-814 REKGTDSKY
+814 KEKGTDSKY
-823 FKKWFGD
+823 FKKWFGN
-830 SKVVDENGEPL
+830 SKVVDLFKKPL
-841 VVYHGTNA
+841 VVYHGTPQENENFQEFKGIKHYFA
-849 DFDIFDKTKQNK
+849 KTKFYAEPFAEDYGYND
-861 GFFGQGFYFSSDN
+861 GFEGKIFA
-874 NFSGHYGENILP
+874 
-886 VYLKMIKPYIN
+886 VYLSIQKPLDLTKFKIKNVSSQDFI
-897 GNSKDLRSS
+897 DLM
-906 DFLNK
+906 NK
-911 LKADG
+911 LDIQLSEKTLKRISKLENEKETPIFRFTRLLNEKDIEQIKSKG
-916 YDGIIKNFSDGTSTY
+916 YDGIIQEEFNGDGY
-931 VVFNPEQIKSAYNQG
+931 LKGNRRKDKVFIVFNPEQIKSVDNRG
-946 TFDVENPNI
+946 TFDEGNANI
-955 YYQGANT
+955 YYQTDST
-962 NYREQLEDAKSN
+962 NSVPTEITPIEIEKNSVPNFESIPALKKWIIDNLDLLGDVKVKSN
-974 FEYKKFV
+974 GRVIKFSKGNIDRSMKDAGR
-981 NKVLTGNLSQQEK
+981 NKVRRESYSKLKQLVENSFHNKNNIKKVDTKHKNVSHQELYYNAFK
-994 RKLFRIGKTP
+994 YDGKTYG
-1004 AKLIE
+1004 IE
-1009 AGLPDNTVSIGYKV
+1009 ISVDIPTNENIEKYNTPNTYAGHKVKV
-1023 IEKAQ
+1023 IEI
-1028 NNKNADH
+1028 
-1035 NLSKETISK
+1035 EPT
-1044 VWEALKNPIAVI
+1044 ALGVD
-1056 KAEQNENEKK
+1056 Q
-1066 ENNRYSAILDLQ
+1066 
-1078 NDKGEYV
+1078 KG
-1085 LVAFEI
+1085 
-1091 DKKVGK
+1091 
-1097 GVVVNDIRSIHSRQN
+1097 
-1112 YEPIIDKALN
+1112 
-1122 DKRLL
+1122 
-1127 KVDAEKIR
+1127 
-1135 NLLWGSSDLISEG
+1135 
-1148 DQASS
+1148 
-1153 KKDLLKPK
+1153 
-1161 IQSDLIS
+1161 
-1168 DGVASLIERIAQ
+1168 
-1180 QKNDVKYYQ
+1180 
-1189 SVYHGS
+1189 
-1195 PHKFDE
+1195 
-1201 FSLDAIGTGEGA
+1201 T
-1213 QAHGWGLY
+1213 
-1221 FAGNKEVS
+1221 
-1229 EGYRKKLI
+1229 
-1237 KSYGNKIDSIITI
+1237 
-1250 DDNEYKRVDGAIYTD
+1250 
-1265 KNGIGLSNSINIA
+1265 
-1278 LRSLVVDET
+1278 
-1287 KEEAIKQIQKMLDD
+1287 
-1301 GYADNKQEE
+1301 
-1310 KDFKDAIKFL
+1310 
-1320 KQAKNIKT
+1320 
-1328 KNGQLFEVDIPE
+1328 
-1340 NDVLL
+1340 
-1345 DEDKTIFEQSKKVQE
+1345 
-1360 ALEDLFF
+1360 
-1367 DEFGVILNN
+1367 
-1376 SKNIAEKRD
+1376 
-1385 ALRISIRDKYREIDK
+1385 
-1400 LENETYP
+1400 
-1407 FEKRTVEQQ
+1407 
-1416 IEIEDKQI
+1416 
-1424 EYRKLQRIYNMLGSL
+1424 
-1439 YATISNKNATGKNIY
+1439 
-1454 LELSRVFGSDKKTS
+1454 
-1468 EFLNSYGIKGIKYN
+1468 
-1482 GHKDGECYVV
+1482 
-1492 FDDKAVQILNTFYQS
+1492 S
-1507 NSKSNGNIVDLT
+1507 NSKGSNI
-1519 DDFETTPTSE
+1519 S
-1529 DVKKYINE
+1529 IN
-1537 LVESGKK
+1537 
-1544 FATLSP
+1544 
-1550 DWFVDVK
+1550 D
-1557 GGAKKKDHIIKS
+1557 I
-1569 SNFSKMSKAEKQRH
+1569 
-1583 KKFIMSLEKLLA
+1583 
-1595 NAEYSGEK
+1595 
-1603 ENTKKSKKPNIA
+1603 
-1615 KYHYFTTNVRVGD
+1615 
-1628 KIYKVVFDTE
+1628 
-1638 EYKNEM
+1638 
-1644 SSSSAN
+1644 
-1650 VLRSVKNL
+1650 VKNF
-1658 DEDNNSITDNAENIN
+1658 N
-1673 PQTVHLYNITE
+1673 PT
-1684 YKPLNQEEQQ
+1684 LNQEEQQ

-1766 SGEEFTKEQHE
+1766 SGEEFTREQHE

-1859 VDEIDEKIKEIKENQ
+1859 VDEIDEQIKKIKENQ
-1874 FKEEQELDELYKN
+1874 AKEERELDELYKG
-1887 NIAAINRKTDKQR
+1887 NIAAINRKSDKQR
-1900 KVSEYLEMA
+1900 KVSEYLDLA

-1939 GKNRRWVADRRNWNK
+1939 GKNRRWVADRRNWDK
-1954 LYDILENVS
+1954 LYSILENIS

-1977 FYALQGSTYDTEEIG
+1977 FYALQGSTYDTEEAG
-1992 ADYKLAMQ
+1992 ADYNLAMQ

-2008 DFSYSSYFKDPSVD
+2008 NFSYSSYFKDPSVD
-2022 QDIEDFYSQLNY
+2022 QDIEDFYSRLNY

-2040 TLKGEEKEIAF
+2040 TLKGEEKENAF
-2051 EAMFQLTNRM
+2051 DALCELVSRI

-2069 MEIVDLIE
+2069 MEVVGLIE
-2077 EVSEYKDKQQ
+2077 DVSEYKEQQQ
-2087 KEDFNRKSYPNIPVV
+2087 KEDFNRKSYPNIPVA

-2122 KRYAPRIDK
+2122 IRYAARIDK

-2146 KTKKIIRKINDYV
+2146 KTKRIIRKINDYV

-2164 NKQRRI
+2164 NRQRRI

-2240 NENIIESLDIDE
+2240 NENIVESLDIDE

-2414 DLFRKYDNELYDCKE
+2414 DLFRKYDNELYDYKE

-2478 MFSHLS
+2478 MFSHLT

-2698 YKWMMQNCKYLQSRL
+2698 YKWMMQNCEYLQSRL

-2750 IAIGGKPYVDY
+2750 ITIGGKPYVDY

-2964 AFCMLADLGT
+2964 AFCMLTDLGT

-3023 KKNVN
+3023 KKKRKLEY

>member
-38 ATETIKNE
+38 ATETIKKE
-46 MPEQYE
+46 MPKQYE

-98 EEYSNIVDERIAKNK
+98 EERSNKVDERIAKNK

-134 VNKLDQFGDNSH
+134 VNKLDQFGDNSY
-146 KAQVDTAKQNEQ
+146 KAQVDAAKQNEQ

-194 FAEGLHDSID
+194 FAEGLHDSIG

-213 GWVTGLYDKHIESI
+213 GWVTGSYDKHIENI

-251 EYEKQVRGYSIGG
+251 EYEKQVRGYTVGGEIGA
-264 QIGESWLPSMM
+264 SWMPSML

-294 GKGLSIGSSL
+294 GKGL
-304 TKTLGG
+304 
-310 GKAVK
+310 AV
-315 ITGDVVGHLLEGGVA
+315 GDVISKGLGSGKVANVTGKVAGHLLEGGMA
-330 AGVISA
+330 AGVTSLA
-336 VNPARLYATY
+336 NPGRIYATY

-351 NDTMKITDRGTVIF
+351 SDTMKITDRGTVIF

-384 ISYFTENMGTLIGM
+384 ISYFTENMGALIGM

-419 MLKKLVRKTAPT
+419 MLKKLVQKTAPA

-502 TIALQGATISLA
+502 TIALQGTTISLA

-553 NGRIKINTDAIDME
+553 NGRIKIDTDAIDME

-579 FVQDGMSQSKADLA
+579 FVQNGMSQSKADLA
-593 SSIENDMLNRLAQKA
+593 STIENDMLNRLAQKA

-633 ENGKRYKENEISQE
+633 ENGKRYKEREISQE

-672 NIEKNFGQSVEELQN
+672 NIEKNFGQSVEDLQIG
-687 NFTEDIKNILAENE
+687 FTDDIKNILAENE

-734 YKGSMKEDTAF
+734 YKGSMKEDAAF
-745 NILND
+745 NIFSD

-780 HIERMHEIDGTYFQ
+780 HIERMHEIDGAYFQ
-794 SVNTAGAETSVEIS
+794 TVNTAGAETSAEIS
-808 AAKKEW
+808 EAKKEW
-814 REKGTDSKY
+814 LEKGTDSKY

-830 SKVVDENGEPL
+830 SKVVDEYGKPL
-841 VVYHGTNA
+841 VVYHGTTANNIEIFEPHNA
-849 DFDIFDKTKQNK
+849 STDFDYPDAI
-861 GFFGQGFYFSSDN
+861 YFSDSIN
-874 NFSGHYGENILP
+874 IAKTYGDTYHKEP
-886 VYLKMIKPYIN
+886 MHVYLKMENPLEIDAKGQTYN
-897 GNSKDLRSS
+897 
-906 DFLNK
+906 DFYDELKRELNY
-911 LKADG
+911 AVTN
-916 YDGIIKNFSDGTSTY
+916 YDGLIVKNIRDDWAQNDGGEIATTY
-931 VVFNPEQIKSAYNQG
+931 IVFNPEQIKSVDNRG
-946 TFDVENPNI
+946 TFDESNPNI
-955 YYQGANT
+955 YYQ
-962 NYREQLEDAKSN
+962 
-974 FEYKKFV
+974 
-981 NKVLTGNLSQQEK
+981 
-994 RKLFRIGKTP
+994 
-1004 AKLIE
+1004 
-1009 AGLPDNTVSIGYKV
+1009 
-1023 IEKAQ
+1023 
-1028 NNKNADH
+1028 
-1035 NLSKETISK
+1035 
-1044 VWEALKNPIAVI
+1044 
-1056 KAEQNENEKK
+1056 
-1066 ENNRYSAILDLQ
+1066 SA
-1078 NDKGEYV
+1078 
-1085 LVAFEI
+1085 
-1091 DKKVGK
+1091 
-1097 GVVVNDIRSIHSRQN
+1097 
-1112 YEPIIDKALN
+1112 
-1122 DKRLL
+1122 
-1127 KVDAEKIR
+1127 
-1135 NLLWGSSDLISEG
+1135 
-1148 DQASS
+1148 
-1153 KKDLLKPK
+1153 
-1161 IQSDLIS
+1161 
-1168 DGVASLIERIAQ
+1168 
-1180 QKNDVKYYQ
+1180 
-1189 SVYHGS
+1189 YHGT
-1195 PHKFDE
+1195 PHRFDD

-1221 FAGNKEVS
+1221 FAKNKEIS
-1229 EGYRKKLI
+1229 EDYRKTL
-1237 KSYGNKIDSIITI
+1237 SDT
-1250 DDNEYKRVDGAIYTD
+1250 
-1265 KNGIGLSNSINIA
+1265 NGIGTEITVDNKIYKKIAFNTYRNKDDNYESIDDYFNKA
-1278 LRSLVVDET
+1278 LNFIEKKGSKNKALKD
-1287 KEEAIKQIQKMLDD
+1287 IQKQIDTNKDAGYFDEAVYYIRIKDALNEIKNAKITK
-1301 GYADNKQEE
+1301 YAD
-1310 KDFKDAIKFL
+1310 DY
-1320 KQAKNIKT
+1320 
-1328 KNGQLFEVDIPE
+1328 GQLFEVDIPE

-1345 DEDKTIFEQSKKVQE
+1345 DEDLPFSEQPQKVQE
-1360 ALEDLFF
+1360 VLKKIYQDRWNIDIENSENYNNDFRKPYNELTGGQIYRDIDNVPRFASK
-1367 DEFGVILNN
+1367 ILN
-1376 SKNIAEKRD
+1376 E
-1385 ALRISIRDKYREIDK
+1385 
-1400 LENETYP
+1400 
-1407 FEKRTVEQQ
+1407 
-1416 IEIEDKQI
+1416 
-1424 EYRKLQRIYNMLGSL
+1424 
-1439 YATISNKNATGKNIY
+1439 
-1454 LELSRVFGSDKKTS
+1454 
-1468 EFLNSYGIKGIKYN
+1468 YGIKGIKYN
-1482 GHKDGECYVV
+1482 GHQDGECYVV
-1492 FDDKAVQILNTFYQS
+1492 FDDKAVQILNTFY
-1507 NSKSNGNIVDLT
+1507 
-1519 DDFETTPTSE
+1519 
-1529 DVKKYINE
+1529 
-1537 LVESGKK
+1537 
-1544 FATLSP
+1544 
-1550 DWFVDVK
+1550 
-1557 GGAKKKDHIIKS
+1557 
-1569 SNFSKMSKAEKQRH
+1569 
-1583 KKFIMSLEKLLA
+1583 
-1595 NAEYSGEK
+1595 
-1603 ENTKKSKKPNIA
+1603 
-1615 KYHYFTTNVRVGD
+1615 
-1628 KIYKVVFDTE
+1628 
-1638 EYKNEM
+1638 
-1644 SSSSAN
+1644 
-1650 VLRSVKNL
+1650 
-1658 DEDNNSITDNAENIN
+1658 
-1673 PQTVHLYNITE
+1673 
-1684 YKPLNQEEQQ
+1684 QEEQQ

-1820 TENGIDKPFTEE
+1820 TENGVDKPFTEE

-1859 VDEIDEKIKEIKENQ
+1859 VDEIDEQIKKIKENQ
-1874 FKEEQELDELYKN
+1874 AKEEQELDELYKG
-1887 NIAAINRKTDKQR
+1887 NIAAINRKSDKQR
-1900 KVSEYLEMA
+1900 KVSEYLDLA
-1909 EKATKRVPKAMREFE
+1909 EKATKRVPKATREFE

-1939 GKNRRWVADRRNWNK
+1939 GKNRRWVADRRNWDK

-2077 EVSEYKDKQQ
+2077 EVSEYKDEQQ

-2122 KRYAPRIDK
+2122 KRYASRIDK

-2240 NENIIESLDIDE
+2240 NENIVESLDIDE

-2269 EYRSQRINNL
+2269 EYRSQRISNL
-2279 DVLHTRSVLEDIMAL
+2279 DVLHTRSVLEDIVTL

-2381 FLTFIK
+2381 FLTFLK

-2414 DLFRKYDNELYDCKE
+2414 DLFRKYDNELYDYKE

-2478 MFSHLS
+2478 MFSHLT

-2630 TYARGSAMTSDLLNT
+2630 TYARGSAMTSDLLNA
-2645 WFDTASNYITSAIG
+2645 WFDAASNYITSAIG

-2750 IAIGGKPYVDY
+2750 ITIGGKPYVDY

-2794 WQKNNAKNYLGRM
+2794 WQKNNAKNWLGRM
-2807 FFAFRNTDIQ
+2807 YFAFRNTDIQ

-2829 SRGDINKTQLV
+2829 SRGDINKTQFV

-2874 GGGDDDKGKVAGHF
+2874 GGEDDDKGKVAGHF

-2896 GVAGTNAYGIGG
+2896 GVAGTNAYGMGG

-2930 YKVFDSSV
+2930 YKVFGSSV

-2944 EEIGKKIFSKKE
+2944 EEIGKRIFQKKE
-2956 VGVADVID
+2956 VGVADWID

-2979 KIKNSILGVG
+2979 KIKNSVLGVG

-3023 KKNVN
+3023 KKKRKLEY

>member
-46 MPEQYE
+46 MPKQYE

-60 GVLEAGKMFADEFD
+60 GVIEAGKMFADEFD

-98 EEYSNIVDERIAKNK
+98 EERSNKVDERIAKNK

-134 VNKLDQFGDNSH
+134 VNKLDQFGDNSY
-146 KAQVDTAKQNEQ
+146 KAQVDAAKQNEQ

-194 FAEGLHDSID
+194 FAEGLHDSIG

-213 GWVTGLYDKHIESI
+213 GWVTGSYDKHIENI

-251 EYEKQVRGYSIGG
+251 EYEKQVRGYTVGGEIGA
-264 QIGESWLPSMM
+264 SWMPSML

-294 GKGLSIGSSL
+294 DKGFAVGDVISKGLGS
-304 TKTLGG
+304 
-310 GKAVK
+310 GKVAGATGK
-315 ITGDVVGHLLEGGVA
+315 IAGHLIEGGMA
-330 AGVISA
+330 AGVTSL
-336 VNPARLYATY
+336 VNPGRIYATY

-351 NDTMKITDRGTVIF
+351 SDTMKITDRGTVIF

-384 ISYFTENMGTLIGM
+384 ISYFTENMGALIGM

-419 MLKKLVRKTAPT
+419 MLKKLVQKTAPA

-502 TIALQGATISLA
+502 TIALQDTTISLA

-553 NGRIKINTDAIDME
+553 NGRIKIDTDAIDME

-579 FVQDGMSQSKADLA
+579 FVQNGMSQSKADLA
-593 SSIENDMLNRLAQKA
+593 STIENDMLNRLAQKA

-687 NFTEDIKNILAENE
+687 NFTDDIKNILAENE

-734 YKGSMKEDTAF
+734 YKGKMKEDAAF

-759 GVERKVDINPINRE
+759 GVERKVDFNPINRE

-780 HIERMHEIDGTYFQ
+780 HIERMHEIDGAYYQTVSNVIKDDKKNLLMTHNAKSDNLDAILESGNLIAPSFAITKKDYEVDALSKFGDVTFIRKPEKIKFGSDNIYNRDIYSPRMPRPEYQLKDGTVIDSYEKDAQERLEKEKPERYKERFDKPTSERFKDAKKVMFTGYTPSGNRRYKPYTAENIIAQMKKEGLLSGENFDYGLSSLMSKFATKQKSMEELKESAKDGLYSSEQLNEDYENLKKEYEDLGDKIAPLYWDKWSFYEFQSDVFFAIAKNKKKYLKDTYNIEVPADLAKEVKDFVTKAQTMPRSYFEAKPMREVSLNEFGYALARVGTLTENQKDKLKNAYNINVIEYDNSIKEALEKVETEQPEIYFQ
-794 SVNTAGAETSVEIS
+794 SN
-808 AAKKEW
+808 
-814 REKGTDSKY
+814 Y
-823 FKKWFGD
+823 
-830 SKVVDENGEPL
+830 
-841 VVYHGTNA
+841 
-849 DFDIFDKTKQNK
+849 
-861 GFFGQGFYFSSDN
+861 
-874 NFSGHYGENILP
+874 
-886 VYLKMIKPYIN
+886 
-897 GNSKDLRSS
+897 
-906 DFLNK
+906 
-911 LKADG
+911 
-916 YDGIIKNFSDGTSTY
+916 KN
-931 VVFNPEQIKSAYNQG
+931 
-946 TFDVENPNI
+946 
-955 YYQGANT
+955 
-962 NYREQLEDAKSN
+962 
-974 FEYKKFV
+974 
-981 NKVLTGNLSQQEK
+981 
-994 RKLFRIGKTP
+994 
-1004 AKLIE
+1004 
-1009 AGLPDNTVSIGYKV
+1009 
-1023 IEKAQ
+1023 
-1028 NNKNADH
+1028 
-1035 NLSKETISK
+1035 
-1044 VWEALKNPIAVI
+1044 
-1056 KAEQNENEKK
+1056 
-1066 ENNRYSAILDLQ
+1066 
-1078 NDKGEYV
+1078 
-1085 LVAFEI
+1085 
-1091 DKKVGK
+1091 
-1097 GVVVNDIRSIHSRQN
+1097 
-1112 YEPIIDKALN
+1112 
-1122 DKRLL
+1122 
-1127 KVDAEKIR
+1127 
-1135 NLLWGSSDLISEG
+1135 
-1148 DQASS
+1148 
-1153 KKDLLKPK
+1153 
-1161 IQSDLIS
+1161 
-1168 DGVASLIERIAQ
+1168 
-1180 QKNDVKYYQ
+1180 
-1189 SVYHGS
+1189 
-1195 PHKFDE
+1195 
-1201 FSLDAIGTGEGA
+1201 
-1213 QAHGWGLY
+1213 
-1221 FAGNKEVS
+1221 
-1229 EGYRKKLI
+1229 
-1237 KSYGNKIDSIITI
+1237 
-1250 DDNEYKRVDGAIYTD
+1250 
-1265 KNGIGLSNSINIA
+1265 
-1278 LRSLVVDET
+1278 
-1287 KEEAIKQIQKMLDD
+1287 
-1301 GYADNKQEE
+1301 
-1310 KDFKDAIKFL
+1310 
-1320 KQAKNIKT
+1320 
-1328 KNGQLFEVDIPE
+1328 
-1340 NDVLL
+1340 
-1345 DEDKTIFEQSKKVQE
+1345 
-1360 ALEDLFF
+1360 
-1367 DEFGVILNN
+1367 
-1376 SKNIAEKRD
+1376 
-1385 ALRISIRDKYREIDK
+1385 
-1400 LENETYP
+1400 
-1407 FEKRTVEQQ
+1407 
-1416 IEIEDKQI
+1416 
-1424 EYRKLQRIYNMLGSL
+1424 
-1439 YATISNKNATGKNIY
+1439 
-1454 LELSRVFGSDKKTS
+1454 
-1468 EFLNSYGIKGIKYN
+1468 
-1482 GHKDGECYVV
+1482 
-1492 FDDKAVQILNTFYQS
+1492 
-1507 NSKSNGNIVDLT
+1507 NGNIVDLT

-1557 GGAKKKDHIIKS
+1557 GGAKKKAHIIKS
-1569 SNFSKMSKAEKQRH
+1569 SNFSKMNKVERKRH
-1583 KKFIMSLEKLLA
+1583 KKYIMSLEKLLA

-1603 ENTKKSKKPNIA
+1603 ENTKKAKKPNIA

-1638 EYKNEM
+1638 EYKNEI

-1658 DEDNNSITDNAENIN
+1658 DEDNNSITDNTENIN

-1741 LMERYAKVSA
+1741 LMGRYAKVSA

-1859 VDEIDEKIKEIKENQ
+1859 VDEIDEQIKKIKENQ
-1874 FKEEQELDELYKN
+1874 AKEEQELDELYKG
-1887 NIAAINRKTDKQR
+1887 NIAAINRKSDKQR
-1900 KVSEYLEMA
+1900 KVSEYLDLA
-1909 EKATKRVPKAMREFE
+1909 EKATKRVPKAMRDFE

-1939 GKNRRWVADRRNWNK
+1939 GKNRRWVADRRNWDK

-2077 EVSEYKDKQQ
+2077 EVSEYKDEQQ

-2122 KRYAPRIDK
+2122 KRYASRIDK

-2240 NENIIESLDIDE
+2240 NENIVESLDIDE

-2279 DVLHTRSVLEDIMAL
+2279 DVLHTRSVLEDIMTL

-2312 KYDYENNLIDILEKH
+2312 KYDYENNLIDILQKH
-2327 KNNKT
+2327 KDNKI
-2332 AKRLAKWI
+2332 AKTLAKWI
-2340 MNSQT
+2340 MHSQT

-2414 DLFRKYDNELYDCKE
+2414 DLFRKYDNELYDYKE

-2478 MFSHLS
+2478 MFSHLT

-2545 SNPSFIKQR
+2545 SDPSFIKLR

-2559 IKMSP
+2559 IKMDPRSP
-2564 ENPLTILLPHIN
+2564 LEILLPHIN

-2750 IAIGGKPYVDY
+2750 ITIGGKPYVDY

-2829 SRGDINKTQLV
+2829 SRGDINKTQFV

-2921 VNNKIFHED
+2921 VNNKIFNED

-2956 VGVADVID
+2956 VGIADVID
-2964 AFCMLADLGT
+2964 AFCMLTDLGT

-3023 KKNVN
+3023 KKKRKLEY